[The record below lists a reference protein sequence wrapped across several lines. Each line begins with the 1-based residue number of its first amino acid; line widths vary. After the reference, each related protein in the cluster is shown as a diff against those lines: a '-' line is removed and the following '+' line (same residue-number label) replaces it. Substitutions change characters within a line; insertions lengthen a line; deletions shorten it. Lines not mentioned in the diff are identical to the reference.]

1 MGIMINFV
9 RVLVLVLVFVVLLL
23 VTGVKQSQLLDLRIS
38 LEFDKMKR
46 NIKNAQLSMSGI
58 HSIS

>member
-1 MGIMINFV
+1 MG
-9 RVLVLVLVFVVLLL
+9 VLVLVLFVVLLL